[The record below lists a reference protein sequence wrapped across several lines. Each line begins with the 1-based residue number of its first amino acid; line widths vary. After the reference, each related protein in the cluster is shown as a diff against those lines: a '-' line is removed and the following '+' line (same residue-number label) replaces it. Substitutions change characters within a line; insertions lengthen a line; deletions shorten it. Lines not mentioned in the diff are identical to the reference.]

1 VEKNIHFMLINA
13 PDCATCLFSWYGL
26 LITVAGVGGEWLSQT
41 RQLQNVR
48 YLDE

>member
-26 LITVAGVGGEWLSQT
+26 LITLGGVCRDFSETGTPYDVTDSNQ
-41 RQLQNVR
+41 
-48 YLDE
+48 